1 MNGWSRLGDL
11 LSSVF
16 DNATAGRTRPHYSP
30 PYDSPIEDMFAWHMV
45 KYVAEIAAFVPQA
58 EVRTVCGGFRID
70 FVVAVAGRRVGF
82 ECDGAAYHDEA
93 RDELRDALILF
104 DARAVDSLFR
114 LRGTDI
120 HYRMPDLVYLLACYE
135 PGIFSERAKA
145 QIPRLA
151 SEAVIRGAAHA
162 DYRGALLRYGR
173 DEDRRRGVMEYLR
186 LQRRAVDADPRAFRF
201 EKQFVAF
208 AQALGGGNLDE
219 TIARW
224 HERLM
229 HGAA

>member
-1 MNGWSRLGDL
+1 MHPAPPRARS
-11 LSSVF
+11 
-16 DNATAGRTRPHYSP
+16 TAHVATRPRIGTATLLDAELLRYPLLHRRAQDRSA
-30 PYDSPIEDMFAWHMV
+30 AW
-45 KYVAEIAAFVPQA
+45 
-58 EVRTVCGGFRID
+58 RTALHEG
-70 FVVAVAGRRVGF
+70 
-82 ECDGAAYHDEA
+82 

-151 SEAVIRGAAHA
+151 SEAVIRSAAHA

-173 DEDRRRGVMEYLR
+173 DEDRRRGVMEYLH
-186 LQRRAVDADPRAFRF
+186 LQRRAVDAEPRAFRF